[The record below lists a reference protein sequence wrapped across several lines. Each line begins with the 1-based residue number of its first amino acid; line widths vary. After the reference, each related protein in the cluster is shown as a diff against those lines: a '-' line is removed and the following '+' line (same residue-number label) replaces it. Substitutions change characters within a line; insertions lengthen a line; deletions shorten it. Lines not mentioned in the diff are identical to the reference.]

1 MRPTPNHA
9 LHLPTKT
16 MKTQIIP
23 MLLACTSLTF
33 AQTADKDFVGKTM
46 VLKASKDGSN
56 GILL

>member
-1 MRPTPNHA
+1 
-9 LHLPTKT
+9 